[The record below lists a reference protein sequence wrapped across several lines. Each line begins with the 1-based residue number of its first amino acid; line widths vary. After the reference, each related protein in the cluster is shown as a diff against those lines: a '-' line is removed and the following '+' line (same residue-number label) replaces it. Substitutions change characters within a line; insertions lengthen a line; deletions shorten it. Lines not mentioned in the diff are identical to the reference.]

1 MWSSRP
7 PRRHAATPPAAT
19 ALGSRA
25 HVTDRLVRRF
35 YARQIA
41 QRKELAAQAET
52 FLKTLSAKLGVKDG
66 ELKKQLNNKLKAY
79 EQEQKQAAKKVTKP
93 AHLLDRYRVE
103 RVVAHR

>member
-1 MWSSRP
+1 
-7 PRRHAATPPAAT
+7 
-19 ALGSRA
+19 
-25 HVTDRLVRRF
+25 
-35 YARQIA
+35 
-41 QRKELAAQAET
+41 
-52 FLKTLSAKLGVKDG
+52 VKDG